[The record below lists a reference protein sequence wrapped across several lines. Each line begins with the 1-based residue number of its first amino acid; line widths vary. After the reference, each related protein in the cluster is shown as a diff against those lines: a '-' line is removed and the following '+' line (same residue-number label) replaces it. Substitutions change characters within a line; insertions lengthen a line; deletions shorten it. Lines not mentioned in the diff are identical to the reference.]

1 MSSVLYGI
9 GVALFAVALIAVVFA
24 AFFAAVLAVIFVPLG
39 IRLYWEMWV
48 AEREQER
55 RELER
60 KAEH

>member
-1 MSSVLYGI
+1 VNSIFYGL
-9 GVALFAVALIAVVFA
+9 GLVLFAVALIAVLFA

-39 IRLYWEMWV
+39 IRLYWDMWM
-48 AEREQER
+48 ADQEQKR